1 MISFKSIDYVVARQR
16 EKAER
21 AAEHEAARAER
32 RGAAEAYR
40 RILGPKPAAIAAAMA
55 DQFPGERFQR
65 DVVRIS
71 IRRARGR

>member
-21 AAEHEAARAER
+21 AAAHEAERAER

-40 RILGPKPAAIAAAMA
+40 RTGLMPVQIAAAMA
-55 DQFPGERFQR
+55 EQFPGEQFNA